1 MNAGVNAI
9 FLDTVNDAT
18 LNPSCNVGTLPLSI
32 KCGSCSRLWTGLQN
46 VWDDICE
53 SINWSIGD
61 GAHTNF
67 WFDHWLGNY
76 GRLAFSCI
84 ADPVPASTMVMDMV
98 TISGEWDWDR
108 LSMLLPSDCLD
119 RIAADNSETGS
130 QHEDILTRGNRL
142 AAEYAHGFA
151 PSTRQLSIGSVPP
164 RSWSRPVPGFTRSIG
179 VCYALVAE
187 LWAVHDMLACA
198 WRENFHQII
207 LETDCF
213 EIIRILSHTSRA
225 LVSDG
230 LVKVILEWTQREWKL
245 VVRHVSRDCNHL
257 ADRIAAS
264 GRTTSRS
271 GMVIAD
277 SPASLAALVEE
288 EADRV
293 LVDSNMV
300 AWVRDGHTAC
310 FNMVDTRV
318 DSAFWFLFLGLFL
331 L

>member
-18 LNPSCNVGTLPLSI
+18 LNPSC
-32 KCGSCSRLWTGLQN
+32 
-46 VWDDICE
+46 
-53 SINWSIGD
+53 
-61 GAHTNF
+61 
-67 WFDHWLGNY
+67 
-76 GRLAFSCI
+76 
-84 ADPVPASTMVMDMV
+84 
-98 TISGEWDWDR
+98 
-108 LSMLLPSDCLD
+108 
-119 RIAADNSETGS
+119 DNSETGS
-130 QHEDILTRGNRL
+130 QVSQWSCLFVIFCWLLWKERCTRIFDPESCQHEDILTRGNRL

-164 RSWSRPVPGFTRSIG
+164 RSWSRPVPG
-179 VCYALVAE
+179 
-187 LWAVHDMLACA
+187 
-198 WRENFHQII
+198 
-207 LETDCF
+207 
-213 EIIRILSHTSRA
+213 
-225 LVSDG
+225 DG